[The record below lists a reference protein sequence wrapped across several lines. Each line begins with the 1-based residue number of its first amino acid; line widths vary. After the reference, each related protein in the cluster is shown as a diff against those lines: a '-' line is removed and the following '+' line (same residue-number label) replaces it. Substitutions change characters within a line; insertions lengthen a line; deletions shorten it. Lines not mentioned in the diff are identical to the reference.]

1 MAKRFTASGSGMNWK
16 DKTVLVTGGT
26 GFIGSFVVEHL
37 LDHGADVR
45 IPVRSANYRALS
57 QRRAE
62 IDWVEGD
69 LRDSEYCRQLVEGVD
84 AVFHMASYR
93 RNVKFHQDRCGDV
106 ARENVRMTSALIDA
120 LKDAEM
126 AVPVLFFS
134 TANVPPTVDTLALAQ
149 QEKVDGYVLGKAL
162 SEALWFAASRQ
173 QKFPVLIVRPVGVYG
188 PRDTFAEDGNVIP
201 ALMVKARAAK
211 KDLEVWGTGEEER
224 AFLYVE
230 DVVKA
235 VFTLLDAGAT
245 GIQYITNGEVVTIRE
260 LAEHI
265 RDLVNPGLP
274 IRLDPSRP
282 LGPRSLPLSDLHDS
296 LRHISWKP
304 FSEGLRLTFE
314 SWK

>member
-1 MAKRFTASGSGMNWK
+1 MKKHGSAFASGVTWK
-16 DKTVLVTGGT
+16 GKTVLVTGGT

-57 QRRAE
+57 PRRAE

-93 RNVKFHQDRCGDV
+93 RNVKFHHDRCGDV
-106 ARENVRMTSALIDA
+106 ARENVRMTSALLDA

-162 SEALWFAASRQ
+162 SEALWFAASHQ

-188 PRDTFAEDGNVIP
+188 PRDTFTEDGNVIP

-211 KDLEVWGTGEEER
+211 DALQVWGTGDEER

-235 VFTLLDAGAT
+235 VFALLDAGAT
-245 GIQYITNGEVVTIRE
+245 GIQYITNGELITVRE
-260 LAEHI
+260 LAEQV
-265 RDLVNPGLP
+265 RDLANPGLP
-274 IRLDPSRP
+274 IRFDTERV
-282 LGPRSLPLSDLHDS
+282 LGARSLPLSDPHAC
-296 LRHISWKP
+296 LRHIPWVP
-304 FSEGLRLTFE
+304 FSEGLRKTYE